1 MLCDSQGFIVAFA
14 WDNSLVVN
22 ISEEEFE
29 EAVADALD
37 MVPDELMDA
46 VDNVVFLIEDEPA
59 LDMVGPDQRDEDGLP
74 ALLGLYEGIA
84 LTDRDDGWA
93 GALPATIFIF
103 RGPLS
108 RWCETREELIHEI
121 AVTVIHEIAHHFG
134 IDDDGL
140 HALGW
145 G

>member
-1 MLCDSQGFIVAFA
+1 MSALP
-14 WDNSLVVN
+14 WENSGVVD

-29 EAVADALD
+29 QAVADALD
-37 MVPDELMDA
+37 LVPDELMNA

-59 LDMVGPDQRDEDGLP
+59 PDMVAPEELDESGLP
-74 ALLGLYEGIA
+74 GLLGLYEGTA

-93 GALPATIFIF
+93 GALPDRIFIF

-108 RWCETREELIHEI
+108 RFCDTREELIEEI

-134 IDDDGL
+134 IDDDRL
-140 HALGW
+140 HELGW
-145 G
+145 A